1 MRVEKATV
9 TKRCITYV
17 IAVAMVYIVIPYLV
31 YVDKKYNL
39 DILKWVIF
47 LYFIYTML
55 NIPLFLAMANE
66 KITVSNTGIIHV
78 LPTKKICSYRWGDVC
93 KVYLDSS
100 GRYSNARV
108 VIKLYNGK
116 KIKLPYYLTDY
127 DLLKD
132 YLAERGILGMYS
144 DSPLYYYSN
153 MENKSR
159 YSFDK
164 SGTIQCFDEL
174 KVDISEVIDKVKSKD
189 YLLAADILNQKTNIG
204 MNESFLYIRQ
214 LKAMIV

>member
-1 MRVEKATV
+1 MRGEKATV
-9 TKRCITYV
+9 TKRCSTYV
-17 IAVAMVYIVIPYLV
+17 IAEAMVYILIPFFI
-31 YVDKKYNL
+31 YVDKKYHL
-39 DILKWVIF
+39 DILKGVIV

-66 KITVSNTGIIHV
+66 MITVSNTGIIHV
-78 LPTKKICSYRWGDVC
+78 LPTKKIHSYRWGDVC
-93 KVYLDSS
+93 KIYLDSC
-100 GRYSNARV
+100 GRYANARV

-116 KIKLPYYLTDY
+116 KIKLPYYLSDY

-132 YLAERGILGMYS
+132 YLVERGILGMYS

-159 YSFDK
+159 YSFDR
-164 SGTIQCFDEL
+164 SSTTQFFDEC

-189 YLLAADILNQKTNIG
+189 YLLAADILNQKTDIG
-204 MNESFLYIRQ
+204 MDESFLYIRQ
-214 LKAMIV
+214 MKVMI